1 MAEEVGIV
9 MSLYDRVSP
18 TLKAIAGNSQAF
30 DKTLD
35 DLEESIRSYD
45 KAQDSMV
52 KKYADLKKAMAETD
66 NQVKAAQK
74 SYKKLND
81 EASKKALDEAIDR
94 QAELRRA
101 LAETETNLKA
111 NSKAYDDLYEQARK
125 AARGIGETEA
135 AASRMDNRSGGL
147 SGAVGMLAAL
157 GKAGLYDM
165 LGDTAGQ
172 WAGTLASSALGSS
185 GGSLFSS
192 VLGSAGSGAAIGSMI
207 APGVGTAVGA
217 AIGAGVGLASGA
229 SQIYEGRDS
238 AFQSY
243 VQEAAEEQISE
254 RDSAISSGSSVA
266 AQRELDAIAFNK
278 LLGEGVGDQYLKDL
292 RAMAAETP
300 MEYSDLTSMSRAL
313 ATGFG
318 DSPERMLELM
328 EAIGDAGSA
337 VGVSASDM
345 TAMAQAMSRMNSSG
359 KASLEF
365 LNIFQ
370 DRGVDVIGMLSDA
383 MGRTQGEIYDM
394 ISKGEISGQDAAGII
409 QAGMESRYGGS
420 METMSRTFDGLTST
434 LSDAMTEIDNA
445 TGEGYNRM
453 AAQGLQADIDA
464 YGGELGEALAAA
476 NEIIGE
482 GKAIAENLDRQYSR
496 EALSALTLGTDTT
509 VYGEEQAARLQEM
522 HGQYTDLVEQ
532 YQTASEEDKAII
544 AGEIE
549 ALKEEAQAMADNAYD
564 ASDMA
569 QSLQDVELD
578 LIAAIRDNTAALG
591 SAAWGRDYQTSQE
604 LGKGQLSV
612 TDDGSSTSAITSG
625 YQVRAGSGIKGRYAY
640 GLDRVPYDN
649 YAALLHEGERVLTA
663 REAREQDRSGTRP
676 FQVNISGNWTVR
688 TDEDVDAIATAILRK
703 VELVLKGG
711 VR

>member
-1 MAEEVGIV
+1 MSSRSTDASIAFSVTDNLSASVVRMRNSINEFRTDAQGLQQRLTMLENTRMQLRNVDLRQAREQVEQTRKAMEALGDAATDAEREAARADFDRAIQNYSNVEGQLQLVSRQARQTQRDLLDTTDAISKADNRAGGGSGVLSALGQAGIFAMAGNVASQWADVIVGSSFGGEVGG
-9 MSLYDRVSP
+9 L
-18 TLKAIAGNSQAF
+18 F
-30 DKTLD
+30 
-35 DLEESIRSYD
+35 
-45 KAQDSMV
+45 
-52 KKYADLKKAMAETD
+52 
-66 NQVKAAQK
+66 
-74 SYKKLND
+74 
-81 EASKKALDEAIDR
+81 
-94 QAELRRA
+94 
-101 LAETETNLKA
+101 
-111 NSKAYDDLYEQARK
+111 
-125 AARGIGETEA
+125 
-135 AASRMDNRSGGL
+135 SGAL
-147 SGAVGMLAAL
+147 SGAASGASL
-157 GKAGLYDM
+157 GTL
-165 LGDTAGQ
+165 LGGP
-172 WAGTLASSALGSS
+172 AGTAI
-185 GGSLFSS
+185 
-192 VLGSAGSGAAIGSMI
+192 GAAIGG
-207 APGVGTAVGA
+207 ALGLAGGA
-217 AIGAGVGLASGA
+217 AQSYQSRDQAFMGYYGGLYETA
-229 SQIYEGRDS
+229 SQATE
-238 AFQSY
+238 
-243 VQEAAEEQISE
+243 
-254 RDSAISSGSSVA
+254 SSLTAGTETA
-266 AQRELDAIAFNK
+266 AQRELDAIAFNR
-278 LLGEGVGDQYLKDL
+278 LLGDGVGDRYLEDL
-292 RAMAAETP
+292 RTLAASTP
-300 MEYSDLTSMSRAL
+300 MEYADLTSMSRAL

-409 QAGMESRYGGS
+409 QAGMESRYGGA

-464 YGGELGEALAAA
+464 YGGELGEALATA

-522 HGQYTDLVEQ
+522 HGQYTDLVER

-569 QSLQDVELD
+569 QRLQDVELD

-612 TDDGSSTSAITSG
+612 TDDESSTSAITSG

-663 REAREQDRSGTRP
+663 REAREQDRKNGAAIQVDVHDNTFGAGMDEAAVAEAIAQAVSRKLQAG
-676 FQVNISGNWTVR
+676 FQV
-688 TDEDVDAIATAILRK
+688 
-703 VELVLKGG
+703 
-711 VR
+711 

>member
-1 MAEEVGIV
+1 MSSRSTDASIAFSVTDNLSASVVRMRNSINEFRTDAQGLQQRLTMLENTRMQLRNVDLRQAREQVERTRRAMEELGEAATAAERDAARADFDRAIQNYSNVEGQLQLVSRQARQTQRDLLDTTDAISRVDNRAGGSRILSALGQAGIIAMAGNTASQWADVIVGSSFGGEVGG
-9 MSLYDRVSP
+9 L
-18 TLKAIAGNSQAF
+18 F
-30 DKTLD
+30 
-35 DLEESIRSYD
+35 
-45 KAQDSMV
+45 
-52 KKYADLKKAMAETD
+52 
-66 NQVKAAQK
+66 
-74 SYKKLND
+74 
-81 EASKKALDEAIDR
+81 
-94 QAELRRA
+94 
-101 LAETETNLKA
+101 
-111 NSKAYDDLYEQARK
+111 
-125 AARGIGETEA
+125 
-135 AASRMDNRSGGL
+135 SGAL
-147 SGAVGMLAAL
+147 SGAASGASL
-157 GKAGLYDM
+157 
-165 LGDTAGQ
+165 
-172 WAGTLASSALGSS
+172 GTLLG
-185 GGSLFSS
+185 GPVGT
-192 VLGSAGSGAAIGSMI
+192 AIGAAIGG
-207 APGVGTAVGA
+207 ALGLAGGA
-217 AIGAGVGLASGA
+217 AQSYQSRDQAFMGYYGGLYETA
-229 SQIYEGRDS
+229 SQATE
-238 AFQSY
+238 
-243 VQEAAEEQISE
+243 
-254 RDSAISSGSSVA
+254 SSLTAGTETA
-266 AQRELDAIAFNK
+266 AQRELDAIAFNR
-278 LLGEGVGDQYLKDL
+278 LLGDGVGDRYLEDL
-292 RAMAAETP
+292 RTLAASTP
-300 MEYSDLTSMSRAL
+300 MEYADLTSMSRAL

-394 ISKGEISGQDAAGII
+394 ISKGEISGQDAANII
-409 QAGMESRYGGS
+409 QAGMESRYGGA

-522 HGQYTDLVEQ
+522 HGQYTDLVER

-549 ALKEEAQAMADNAYD
+549 ALKEEAQTMADNAYD

-604 LGKGQLSV
+604 LGKGQFSV
-612 TDDGSSTSAITSG
+612 SGSMSSVSAITSG
-625 YQVRAGSGIKGRYAY
+625 YQVRGMTNAQHAY
-640 GLDRVPYDN
+640 GLGRVPYDN

-663 REAREQDRSGTRP
+663 REAREMDRKTSSPIQITVTG
-676 FQVNISGNWTVR
+676 SWSVR

-703 VELVLKGG
+703 VELARRGG